1 MYFLPDDSFEK
12 IVYLCITTI
21 LFSLKNLILFS
32 LLFILGCTSSTKQ
45 IDALFEKK
53 SAPIEN
59 GNNIK
64 MIYSDSADV
73 VLLLESPVF
82 ISKTKGNK
90 KIIEYPEGIK
100 ISFLDSE
107 DKPNSWLIADKAENL
122 VKDKKF
128 IVRENVKLY
137 NSNND
142 KLETSEL
149 IWDEKKEILS
159 TEKFVK
165 ITQPSKGDTLYGY
178 GFVSNREFTE
188 FEIKKKLFGKIVE
201 DIFKDIK

>member
-1 MYFLPDDSFEK
+1 
-12 IVYLCITTI
+12 
-21 LFSLKNLILFS
+21 
-32 LLFILGCTSSTKQ
+32 
-45 IDALFEKK
+45 
-53 SAPIEN
+53 
-59 GNNIK
+59 

-82 ISKTKGNK
+82 ISKTKDNK
-90 KIIEYPEGIK
+90 KIIEYPNGIK

-122 VKDKKF
+122 IKEKKF

-137 NSNND
+137 NTNND

>member
-1 MYFLPDDSFEK
+1 MF
-12 IVYLCITTI
+12 
-21 LFSLKNLILFS
+21 
-32 LLFILGCTSSTKQ
+32 
-45 IDALFEKK
+45 
-53 SAPIEN
+53 
-59 GNNIK
+59 
-64 MIYSDSADV
+64 YSDSADV

-82 ISKTKGNK
+82 ISKTKDNN
-90 KIIEYPEGIK
+90 KIIEYPKGIK
-100 ISFLDSE
+100 ISFLDTK
-107 DKPNSWLIADKAENL
+107 DKPKSWLIADKAENL

-137 NSNND
+137 NTNND

-178 GFVSNREFTE
+178 GFISNKEFTE

>member
-1 MYFLPDDSFEK
+1 
-12 IVYLCITTI
+12 
-21 LFSLKNLILFS
+21 LKNLFFI
-32 LLFILGCTSSTKQ
+32 LLFFVFSCNSSTKQ
-45 IDALFEKK
+45 VDELFTKK
-53 SAPIEN
+53 QAPIEK
-59 GNNIK
+59 GANIR

-82 ISKTKGNK
+82 VSKNKDNK
-90 KIIEYPEGIK
+90 KTIEYPEGIK
-100 ISFLDSE
+100 ISFLNNNDE
-107 DKPNSWLIADKAENL
+107 PMSWLIADKAVNKI
-122 VKDKKF
+122 KDKKF
-128 IVRENVKLY
+128 IVRENVKLF
-137 NSNND
+137 NTKND

-178 GFVSNREFTE
+178 GFVSNKEFTE